1 MTVKELLLKEIE
13 SLPDS
18 LLIEA
23 LELMRELQTKQQP
36 TINNNSTVTPAEGS
50 ILKHAGK
57 WVGDDLEECLDLVYS
72 TRGQA
77 KF

>member
-18 LLIEA
+18 LLTEA
-23 LELMRELQTKQQP
+23 LELMQELKTKKHQT
-36 TINNNSTVTPAEGS
+36 TNNNSTVIASGGS

-57 WVGDDLEECLDLVYS
+57 WVGDDFAECLDFVYAS
-72 TRGQA
+72 RGKA

>member
-18 LLIEA
+18 LLTET
-23 LELMRELQTKQQP
+23 LEFVQGLKSKKSENTDSSSP
-36 TINNNSTVTPAEGS
+36 VSGGS
-50 ILKHAGK
+50 ILQHAGK
-57 WVGDDLEECLDLVYS
+57 WVGDDFEECLDLVYAS
-72 TRGQA
+72 RGQA